1 MPLRH
6 GEKAEEGVHV
16 GRGLEQVLLPGYL
29 DDVGDADVFEDG
41 AHEDGAA
48 EGDLLRAGLQGGHR
62 QPHGQQAVVP
72 RPVQL
77 HVGDPHAPWD
87 VGVGVDGPE
96 DEPCPV
102 LVDDHA
108 DLVPVPLVIQRCF
121 FSWYLPKNIFKFLPG
136 PFIDDVAGALKSLN
150 CSHLADAQLGQKLIA
165 SL

>member
-1 MPLRH
+1 M
-6 GEKAEEGVHV
+6 
-16 GRGLEQVLLPGYL
+16 GRLKGTSCVQDCREVT
-29 DDVGDADVFEDG
+29 DSRTAS
-41 AHEDGAA
+41 
-48 EGDLLRAGLQGGHR
+48 
-62 QPHGQQAVVP
+62 

-136 PFIDDVAGALKSLN
+136 PFRDDVAGALKSLN
-150 CSHLADAQLGQKLIA
+150 CTHLADAQLGQKLIA